1 LVNKDVVLP
10 DRLFLNFDPKMM
22 KSYATNSINFIFS
35 QTIPFG
41 DNGRFPDVHNVSK
54 FPIKQPLH
62 VIFIEIQK

>member
-41 DNGRFPDVHNVSK
+41 DNGRFPDVHN
-54 FPIKQPLH
+54 
-62 VIFIEIQK
+62 ERC